1 MRSEWSLG
9 KWNYIY
15 VYCEN
20 FVMIGQTADAVEN
33 LKNWAP
39 IPLAPVFM

>member
-1 MRSEWSLG
+1 
-9 KWNYIY
+9 
-15 VYCEN
+15 
-20 FVMIGQTADAVEN
+20 MIGQTVDAVEN